1 MKTDRIKMYQ
11 ELENKVGN
19 TPLYRLQN
27 IDVPNNNKIFA
38 KEEQLNPTAS
48 GFDRVYPFL
57 FRVAEEEGLIVPRI
71 TPVIEATT
79 GNAGA
84 SFAWCAQELGYNDCS
99 VIIHEDAPKS
109 RIKQIQSYGAKVIF
123 SPVGQYTKGYVRL
136 LEEILRED
144 KRKKGGKLGEN
155 PERMYCVTKINPRA
169 REPYR
174 RLVDETFEQL
184 GDETIDYFVGIVGS
198 GTNISGI
205 GKRLKE
211 RNSNAKVIAFD
222 PAETPSTYVF
232 KYGHGTVLDFNKMP
246 HEVFGGA
253 TFGLPLGKLNIDIDI
268 IDDVKLVTK
277 DEWQEGCKML
287 EELEKKSVGRSSG
300 GALAVSLKLAKE
312 IEGKNILICFYDAKW
327 KYEDKYPHLK

>member
-1 MKTDRIKMYQ
+1 MKQDRIKAYP
-11 ELENKVGN
+11 ELESKVGN
-19 TPLYRLQN
+19 TSLYRVQN
-27 IDVPNNNKIFA
+27 INVPNNNRIFA
-38 KEEQLNPTAS
+38 KEEQFNPTAS

-57 FRVAEEEGLIVPRI
+57 FRIAEEDRLIVPGV

-84 SFAWCAQELGYNDCS
+84 SFAWCARELGYNDCT
-99 VIIHEDAPKS
+99 VIIHEDAPRS
-109 RIKQIQSYGAKVIF
+109 RAKQIQDYGAKIIF
-123 SPVGQYTKGYVRL
+123 SPAGQYTKGYVQL

-144 KRKKGGKLGEN
+144 KTKKGGKLGEN
-155 PERMYCVTKINPRA
+155 PKRIYCVTKINPRA

-174 RLVDETFEQL
+174 KLVDETFEQI

-211 RNSNAKVIAFD
+211 LNPDARVVAFD

-232 KYGHGTVLDFNKMP
+232 KYVQGTIIDFD
-246 HEVFGGA
+246 V
-253 TFGLPLGKLNIDIDI
+253 

-277 DEWQEGCKML
+277 DEWKDGCKML
-287 EELEKKSVGRSSG
+287 KELEQKSVGRSSG

-312 IEGKNILICFYDAKW
+312 
-327 KYEDKYPHLK
+327 